1 MEFYRSCKIKIKC
14 GRRCIRKLKER
25 GREIPLDFAENY
37 FGPTRLRY
45 STPSE
50 SDSDSGSDID
60 FLFDNNNIAN
70 KKTVNNNNTENNN
83 NTKNNNNT
91 ENNNTENNNNTDCI
105 KSK

>member
-1 MEFYRSCKIKIKC
+1 MEFYRSCKIRIKC

-25 GREIPLDFAENY
+25 GREIPLDFAEDY

-70 KKTVNNNNTENNN
+70 KKTVNNNIVNNEKIVNNN
-83 NTKNNNNT
+83 ND
-91 ENNNTENNNNTDCI
+91 ENN
-105 KSK
+105 KSKSK